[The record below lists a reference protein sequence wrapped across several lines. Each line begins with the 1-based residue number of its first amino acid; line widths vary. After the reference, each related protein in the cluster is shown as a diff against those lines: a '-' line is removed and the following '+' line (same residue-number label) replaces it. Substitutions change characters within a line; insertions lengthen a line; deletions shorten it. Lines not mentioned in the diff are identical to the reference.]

1 MEGTQCPNSDLSHVN
16 LPSLCIC
23 AFSFQP
29 FLLLSFSELQ
39 RCVKVLFS
47 CLFAPLK
54 FILSGIKCVWFSLSE
69 FPSIGW
75 PLFKIQRP
83 KVKTPLQIQNI
94 SHAEALFSFALV
106 RGELFVHS
114 PSDSCTSVPIS
125 SWQCLYDEA
134 STFTKPSWSLLLC
147 FPLTVCVSAC
157 LSPDV
162 FVSIFP
168 VESHPAISCSYC

>member
-1 MEGTQCPNSDLSHVN
+1 MLTSH
-16 LPSLCIC
+16 PSVFVHSP
-23 AFSFQP
+23 FSHFYCCLFQNYRDVWRSY
-29 FLLLSFSELQ
+29 FLVCLLLLSSSSL
-39 RCVKVLFS
+39 VLNV
-47 CLFAPLK
+47 CD
-54 FILSGIKCVWFSLSE
+54 SLSE

-83 KVKTPLQIQNI
+83 KVKMPLQIQNI

-114 PSDSCTSVPIS
+114 PSDSCTSVPVS

-147 FPLTVCVSAC
+147 FPLTMCVSAC